1 MVAILDCRHVESGWC
16 VRFEDVVQWRLSG
29 AVASS
34 SHFDQGGKV
43 HGKRRA
49 KDNPLGHTARQV
61 RWSDRYCT
69 CSSGRVID
77 FLV

>member
-49 KDNPLGHTARQV
+49 KDNPLGHTARQK
-61 RWSDRYCT
+61 
-69 CSSGRVID
+69 RV
-77 FLV
+77 